1 MRWKDV
7 SGNPEY
13 TGVPPMLPVNSIP
26 LHEKFFKESDHTVL
40 EHPCP

>member
-13 TGVPPMLPVNSIP
+13 TGVPPPMLPVNSIP
-26 LHEKFFKESDHTVL
+26 LHEKFFKESDHTAL
-40 EHPCP
+40 EHP